1 MNKCGLT
8 VILAVILNLT
18 PALRLIMADHLASIY
33 GTEQDKVNCSFYYKI
48 GACRHGETCSR
59 KHVKPQYSPTV
70 LLPNMYVNPAH
81 DATCTLTPEVLQH
94 HFDLFYEDIFTELAL
109 KYGHVEEML
118 VCDNLGDHLMGNIY
132 VRFGDEEA
140 AARCVE
146 DLNKRWYAGKP
157 IFAEL
162 CPVTEFKGS
171 CCRQYEMGQ
180 CNRGGYCNFM
190 HFKYPTAEMKKELLA
205 CQRETERL
213 RARRR

>member
-1 MNKCGLT
+1 
-8 VILAVILNLT
+8 
-18 PALRLIMADHLASIY
+18 MADHLASIY
-33 GTEQDKVNCSFYYKI
+33 GTEQDKVNCSFYFKI

-70 LLPNMYVNPAH
+70 LLPNMYINPAH
-81 DATCTLTPEVLQH
+81 DASCTLTPEVLQH
-94 HFDLFYEDIFTELAL
+94 HFDLFYEDIFTELSL
-109 KYGHVEEML
+109 KYGFVEEML

-140 AARCVE
+140 ASRASE

-157 IFAEL
+157 MFAEL

-190 HFKYPTAEMKKELLA
+190 HFKYPTVELKKELLA
-205 CQRETERL
+205 CQKETERL
-213 RARRR
+213 RRHNHKKWNDQINKELVL